1 MVYRPSPSDS
11 AVRRVPTTL
20 TPTRATGV
28 PVSRARTTPAIAP
41 LESWAV
47 APPAAASNAA
57 QPIRQTRIVLMRN
70 APNGSEARPQQMR
83 RARDGERRTTRS
95 AAPTVRYGQPVP
107 VQRTRLPLLFV
118 DRTKVPA
125 APPMR
130 AQGARQGGAR
140 TPHSEPVA
148 SDTIVRTINPRDF
161 NRATRSTSRQINRL
175 ILLNL
180 VREFQPISRAE
191 LARRMAVGR
200 GMVTTLVKELLAEG
214 AVYEG
219 ALADA
224 PRGRRPK
231 MLHVQT
237 RDRLVVAI
245 DIRFSRTY
253 VSLSDFGGNQIALE
267 SFGTVFDPDQLLDEL
282 ATRVRRLLRAH
293 TAGGHCEG
301 IGVVMPGM
309 VDRRSGR
316 VLNAPQLGWRDVQ
329 VESGLVERTGLPVH
343 IENSGAACAL
353 AHMWL
358 GPGERGAGGGD
369 ERARAAL
376 VETGRYLG
384 LGLAVMVN
392 TLNPAQI
399 FIGGEITAAWDLIE
413 APIRAEIEGRAL
425 TRQAAATPVV
435 PEPGGGLPRLRGAI
449 ALVAAPAF
457 AAPQVG

>member
-140 TPHSEPVA
+140 TPHRDPEP
-148 SDTIVRTINPRDF
+148 SQTIVRTINTRDF
-161 NRATRSTSRQINRL
+161 SRATRSTSRQINRL

-180 VREFQPISRAE
+180 VRELQPISRAD

-237 RDRLVVAI
+237 RDRLVAAI

-253 VSLSDFGGNQIALE
+253 LLLSDFGANQLALE

-282 ATRVRRLLRAH
+282 ALRVRRLLRTHA
-293 TAGGHCEG
+293 AGGHCEG
-301 IGVVMPGM
+301 IGMVVPGM
-309 VDRRSGR
+309 VDRRGR

-329 VESGLVERTGLPVH
+329 IRSGLAERTGLPVH
-343 IENSGAACAL
+343 VENSGAACAL
-353 AHMWL
+353 AHIWL
-358 GPGERGAGGGD
+358 GPGEGGNGVRD
-369 ERARAAL
+369 FVYVTVSDGVGTGVVVNGELRSEEHTSELQSRSDL
-376 VETGRYLG
+376 VC
-384 LGLAVMVN
+384 
-392 TLNPAQI
+392 
-399 FIGGEITAAWDLIE
+399 
-413 APIRAEIEGRAL
+413 
-425 TRQAAATPVV
+425 
-435 PEPGGGLPRLRGAI
+435 RLLLEKKKKKKRSEVRSTNG
-449 ALVAAPAF
+449 
-457 AAPQVG
+457 